1 MRNNY
6 LSSKKA
12 LITLTKNHFQSKIF
26 ILYVIFSV
34 MGYMYLPAADNSN
47 IKKVDSYLIK
57 SGNQGLVEISAG
69 KGKDIIMIND
79 PEPGEIVIP
88 TLSTNDVTNITGLSA
103 RSGGNSINNGNGT
116 IESKGIVWST
126 NPNPNIDNYEGI
138 TSNGTGTD
146 DFTANLTNLNLNT
159 YYYVRAYA
167 TNEAGT
173 GYGNEVSFLT
183 LSYYNPPTIQSSN
196 ITTWDVRNTSMSIS
210 WSNGNGDGTMVVVKT
225 GSDFNAND
233 IPQSGGYYDDYNTNY
248 SAAPEVVSG
257 SNGGRIV
264 YYGSNNSISLTGL
277 TAITR
282 YRIRLFAY
290 NGNPAG
296 ASAGFNQN
304 TSTNNPYVQRTARF
318 KGVFNND
325 GVFPESENSVSIYPT
340 PANDFVN
347 INITKSNECSP
358 GIRIFDNN
366 GKEYQIKPEIIHSN
380 KESMM
385 MKLSLNGFVS
395 GIYNLVIHC
404 DDEII
409 IERLMITR

>member
-1 MRNNY
+1 MRNNDF
-6 LSSKKA
+6 SSKKA
-12 LITLTKNHFQSKIF
+12 LITLTKNHFQNKII
-26 ILYVIFSV
+26 ILFVIFFL
-34 MGYMYLPAADNSN
+34 MGYMYLPAADNSY

-57 SGNQGLVEISAG
+57 SGNQNLVEFSSG
-69 KGKDIIMIND
+69 KGRDIIMIND

-88 TLSTNDVTNITGLSA
+88 TLYTNDVTNITGLSA

-126 NPNPNIDNYEGI
+126 NPNPTIDNYEGI

-277 TAITR
+277 TPITR

-318 KGVFNND
+318 KEVFCND
-325 GVFPESENSVSIYPT
+325 VSTKSDNSVSIYPT

-347 INITKSNECSP
+347 VIINKTNECYP
-358 GIRIFDNN
+358 EIRMFDVN

-404 DDEII
+404 NDEII